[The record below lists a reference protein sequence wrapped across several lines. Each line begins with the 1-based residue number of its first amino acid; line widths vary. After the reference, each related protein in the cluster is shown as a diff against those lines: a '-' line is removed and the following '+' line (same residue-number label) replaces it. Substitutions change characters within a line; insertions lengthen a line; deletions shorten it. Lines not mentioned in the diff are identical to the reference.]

1 MPLDP
6 STRSQIEE
14 LVRANPVLLF
24 MKGRRGAPQCGF
36 SATVC
41 QILDGYIPEYA
52 TVDVL
57 SDPKIREGIKEF
69 SEWPT
74 IPQLYV
80 GGEFVGGCD
89 IVQEMAGDGSLAT
102 SLGIDLGSAAPPSI
116 TITPAAAESL
126 EQIAA
131 EQPAGRALH
140 LRIDARFES
149 GLFFGPEEPGNLQ
162 VESSG
167 VRLHLDPLSAS
178 RANGLTLDSVDTGDG
193 VGFRIDNPNAPA
205 TASVGQMSVADLK
218 RLVDSSE
225 PFELFDVRTP
235 EERATA
241 HIDGARLLDADG
253 TAALERLPRDTLL
266 VFHCHHGGRSQAAAE
281 HFASQGF
288 TNVWNLTGGIDAW
301 SLEIDSSVPRY

>member
-6 STRSQIEE
+6 STRGQIEE

-41 QILDGYIPEYA
+41 QILDGHIPEYE

-57 SDPKIREGIKEF
+57 ADPSIREGIKEF

-89 IVQEMAGDGSLAT
+89 IIQEMAGDGSLAST
-102 SLGIDLGSAAPPSI
+102 LGIDVAEAVPPEV
-116 TITPAAAESL
+116 TITTAAAEAIG
-126 EQIAA
+126 QIAA
-131 EQPAGRALH
+131 QQPPGRALH
-140 LRIDARFES
+140 LRIDARFET
-149 GLFFGPEEPGNLQ
+149 GLFFGPEEPGDLV

-167 VRLHLDPLSAS
+167 VQLCIDPLSVT
-178 RANGLTLDSVDTGDG
+178 RANGLTLDAVDTGDG
-193 VGFRIDNPNAPA
+193 PGFKIDNPNAPA
-205 TASVGQMSVADLK
+205 LATVGQMSVSELK
-218 RLVDSSE
+218 QLFESSQ

-235 EERATA
+235 EERAIA
-241 HIDGARLLDADG
+241 HIEGARLLDADG
-253 TAALERLPRDTLL
+253 TAALEGLPRDTML
-266 VFHCHHGGRSQAAAE
+266 VFHCHHGGRSPSAAE

-288 TNVWNLTGGIDAW
+288 ANVWNVPGGIDAW
-301 SLEIDSSVPRY
+301 SLEIDSDVPRY